1 MASTILNFSADD
13 LTKMEQR
20 FRTQL
25 INSITG
31 FKSVALIGT
40 RSKSGQE
47 NLAIFNSLVHI
58 GAHPPLV
65 GMFSRPDSVDR
76 HTLDNIRE
84 TGVYTINHIQA
95 SWADRAH
102 QTSARYPQT
111 VSEFE
116 AVGLHTE
123 YKDEFPAPFVHESSI
138 QLGMR
143 LAEEI
148 PVRLNGTVLL
158 IGQIEHISLPEGCLL
173 SDGFVNIAQ
182 AGTIAG
188 SGLDA
193 YYEIE
198 NMRRMSYAKPNR
210 WPDILHTNVKAS
222 NT

>member
-1 MASTILNFSADD
+1 MAPTILNFSADD
-13 LTKMEQR
+13 LAKLEQR

-40 RSKSGQE
+40 RSTGGQE

-84 TGVYTINHIQA
+84 TGVYTINHIQS

-111 VSEFE
+111 VSEFD

-123 YKDEFPAPFVHESSI
+123 YKEEFPAPFVQESYI
-138 QLGMR
+138 RLGMR
-143 LAEEI
+143 LAQEI
-148 PVRLNGTVLL
+148 PIQLNGTVLV
-158 IGQIEHISLPEGCLL
+158 IGQIEHISVPEACLL
-173 SDGFVNIAQ
+173 PDGFANIAQ

-193 YYEIE
+193 YYEVE

-210 WPDILHTNVKAS
+210 WPDIKHTNVKERH
-222 NT
+222 T